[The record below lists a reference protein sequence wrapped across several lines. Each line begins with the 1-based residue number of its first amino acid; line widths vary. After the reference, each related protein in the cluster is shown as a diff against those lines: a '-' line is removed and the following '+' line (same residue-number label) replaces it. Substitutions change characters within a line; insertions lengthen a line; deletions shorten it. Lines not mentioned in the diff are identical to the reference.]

1 MSEDRHYN
9 LTFPIN
15 FWGLMIRSIQI
26 YRHTFLNYLTLAVIT
41 YLPFLIFD
49 QFSRFDLLDIVEFF
63 HGNFLDVIVFLT
75 LPTLLIEKKV
85 FPISTIQLFFQRFF
99 ASAVIISLVQLG
111 ILLFFTTFFAQISL
125 GTIIIGIIPYI
136 FLLFAGFFLIM
147 ENSPQ
152 LISVRRNLINSVKLV
167 KNQFF
172 SIFWNYLNI
181 TILLIVP
188 LFVFSLWY
196 LGRHT
201 ELIQFVATIN
211 DGQTPDTLKGQK
223 LLTLIQS
230 IVQEPGFK
238 WSRIS
243 IHILLRPIKSLF
255 LALLFLG
262 LLQPVKPDDIKSFL
276 GVPEDEPSV
285 SKLDS

>member
-1 MSEDRHYN
+1 
-9 LTFPIN
+9 
-15 FWGLMIRSIQI
+15 
-26 YRHTFLNYLTLAVIT
+26 
-41 YLPFLIFD
+41 LPFLIFD
-49 QFSRFDLLDIVEFF
+49 KFSRFDLLDIVEFF

-99 ASAVIISLVQLG
+99 ASAVIISFVQLG

-147 ENSPQ
+147 ENSHQ
-152 LISVRRNLINSVKLV
+152 LISVRRNLVNSVKLV

-188 LFVFSLWY
+188 LFIFSLWY

-255 LALLFLG
+255 LSLLFLG
-262 LLQPVKPDDIKSFL
+262 LLQPVKPNDIKSFL
-276 GVPEDEPSV
+276 GIQEDEPSV
-285 SKLDS
+285 TEPDG

>member
-99 ASAVIISLVQLG
+99 ASAVII
-111 ILLFFTTFFAQISL
+111 LLPACIRDPSAINPL
-125 GTIIIGIIPYI
+125 HG
-136 FLLFAGFFLIM
+136 AG
-147 ENSPQ
+147 
-152 LISVRRNLINSVKLV
+152 RR
-167 KNQFF
+167 
-172 SIFWNYLNI
+172 
-181 TILLIVP
+181 
-188 LFVFSLWY
+188 
-196 LGRHT
+196 
-201 ELIQFVATIN
+201 
-211 DGQTPDTLKGQK
+211 
-223 LLTLIQS
+223 
-230 IVQEPGFK
+230 
-238 WSRIS
+238 
-243 IHILLRPIKSLF
+243 
-255 LALLFLG
+255 
-262 LLQPVKPDDIKSFL
+262 
-276 GVPEDEPSV
+276 
-285 SKLDS
+285 